1 MRHMR
6 IAMTLLA
13 VALAFGSGCNKKNK
27 DAGAGSGSA
36 AATGSAGS
44 GSATASGSGSAAG
57 SGSGSDS
64 AELQMAKAAGNCPS
78 TVAGTTSKAEV
89 SGKDL
94 VLTITS
100 DDKDSVAAIQKRTE
114 EMIAVKT
121 GAGAGSGTGHDARG
135 SHGGKVGL
143 CPAHVPEGATIKS
156 ATIANG
162 VTITITPKDGV
173 DALKTEVDA
182 RITKAAD
189 WVKAN
194 VKAGDKMTKGG
205 VGGGSGN
212 DGMNHSGQGD
222 GKGAER
228 KAAGTGSGDGKGG
241 GKGTGGGGGAGTGGG
256 GSGSGSAKK

>member
-194 VKAGDKMTKGG
+194 VKAGDDEGRRRRRQRERRHEPLGPGRRQGRRAQGG
-205 VGGGSGN
+205 RLRLRLRRW
-212 DGMNHSGQGD
+212 QGWRQ
-222 GKGAER
+222 GHRRRRRRGYR
-228 KAAGTGSGDGKGG
+228 RRRQRQR
-241 GKGTGGGGGAGTGGG
+241 
-256 GSGSGSAKK
+256 